1 MEKHFEKKMF
11 DEDVDYILQNVIN
24 RERKSEQNQIEEI
37 KYNEVPEQISLKQA
51 ELQRELNEL

>member
-1 MEKHFEKKMF
+1 MF
-11 DEDVDYILQNVIN
+11 DEDVIYILQNVIN
-24 RERKSEQNQIEEI
+24 RERKSEKNQIEEI